1 MLIWALTATAAAV
14 ILTVILLHL
23 RDQIK
28 KTRQQLEFMTQNQ
41 TNMRLTSDLPA
52 GEFNRLIDSVN
63 DIVDTSRKIQIS
75 SVSAEKNLKD
85 AITNISHDIRTPLTS
100 MDGYFQLL
108 AQSDSIQEREHYI
121 SIIRGRIESLKDM
134 LEELFTY
141 TKLQSDAFE
150 LEMDKTDLTKSVLD
164 TLFTFYD
171 EFKQRG
177 FEPDV
182 DIEEKHLYIFGNAE
196 AIRRTVQN
204 LLKNA
209 LEHGGN
215 AIGFS
220 LKAEDNKAVFTCSND
235 VSDPDNIDMSQ
246 IFTRFYKADTA
257 RTQSSTGLGLAIAK
271 GLTEK
276 SDGQISAK
284 LEENTFSVTVSYAL
298 LN

>member
-108 AQSDSIQEREHYI
+108 AQSDSIREREHYI

-220 LKAEDNKAVFTCSND
+220 LKAEDTKAVFTCSND

-284 LEENTFSVTVSYAL
+284 LEGNTFSVTVSYAL